1 MTDRDRPAASF
12 LERWSR
18 KKIAGEHDPSGAP
31 VQSAAEAGSPSD
43 RSGLPE
49 RSAESNIKAPSEA
62 SPKTGFDLA
71 SLPSLESITAATDIR
86 AFLAPGVPK
95 DLARAALRRAWS
107 ADPAIRD
114 FVGLAEN
121 AWDFN
126 DPTAIPGFGALPPDY
141 DSKKMLA
148 QIFGDRERPAAA
160 QAQAQQPA
168 DMGEG
173 PVGEGNALPPA
184 AMEFASPAPS
194 NEKPDALK
202 LPPEHRQV
210 AQSALAQRG
219 NNIASHDS
227 IADDE
232 MEEPKHRRRHGGALP
247 Q

>member
-1 MTDRDRPAASF
+1 MTDRDRPTSSF

-18 KKIAGEHDPSGAP
+18 NKIAGERNPSNTPAEP
-31 VQSAAEAGSPSD
+31 AAEAGSPSD

-49 RSAESNIKAPSEA
+49 RSAESNITATSEA
-62 SPKTGFDLA
+62 PPKTGFDLT
-71 SLPSLESITAATDIR
+71 SLPSLESITATTDIS

-95 DLARAALRRAWS
+95 DLACAALRRAWS

-126 DPTAIPGFGALPPDY
+126 DPTAIPGFGALPQDY
-141 DSKKMLA
+141 DSKRILA
-148 QIFGDRERPAAA
+148 QIFGDGERSAAA
-160 QAQAQQPA
+160 EASAQQPA
-168 DMGEG
+168 GVGKG

-184 AMEFASPAPS
+184 ATEFASPAPS
-194 NEKPDALK
+194 NEIPDALK
-202 LPPEHRQV
+202 LPPERQQA
-210 AQSALAQRG
+210 AQAAFAQRG
-219 NNIASHDS
+219 NDMSSHDS

-232 MEEPKHRRRHGGALP
+232 MKEPKHRRHGGALP